1 MAMGLM
7 LGEFAERLHGQISI
21 VLPAR
26 GLVEKALDEASSVHP
41 SQSIILMEQG
51 CPFMEHLVELEKE
64 RGIEGRTLFA
74 VIHGDDGNWRVRG
87 INTQPGSFALRKQ
100 LLPKCLGLRDEELS
114 KACGIPDCV
123 FVHWRATTHPCMRSR
138 MTLNRSRSSPLRRNR
153 FAGGLW
159 ESR

>member
-51 CPFMEHLVELEKE
+51 CPFMEHLVELEELRGE
-64 RGIEGRTLFA
+64 RCLR
-74 VIHGDDGNWRVRG
+74 
-87 INTQPGSFALRKQ
+87 SFTVMTETGESGASTRN
-100 LLPKCLGLRDEELS
+100 RD
-114 KACGIPDCV
+114 
-123 FVHWRATTHPCMRSR
+123 
-138 MTLNRSRSSPLRRNR
+138 PLRY
-153 FAGGLW
+153 
-159 ESR
+159 ESSCCRSV

>member
-51 CPFMEHLVELEKE
+51 CPFLEHLVELEKE

-123 FVHWRATTHPCMRSR
+123 FVH
-138 MTLNRSRSSPLRRNR
+138 SSGFLGINKTREG
-153 FAGGLW
+153 ALKMAIDSLELSVCW
-159 ESR
+159 SDVAS